1 MFHED
6 PHSNDVLC
14 GRGHVINAHPGNVYF
29 RSIVNRLK
37 LEYVMSEKVDKKVFA
52 SVIVESIKSQN
63 PPGRFLKQDKETKL
77 WYNLGGKTALKKTR
91 QALREGAPIIK
102 ERVRKRLEQQKQL
115 KLYLDHLLP
124 EKEHQNKANKDHL
137 QVPEDNICFKSLD
150 SFPNTFSTVG
160 PLEAKRRSLNANVA

>member
-14 GRGHVINAHPGNVYF
+14 GRGQIINAHPGNVYF

-52 SVIVESIKSQN
+52 NVIVESIKSQN
-63 PPGRFLKQDKETKL
+63 PPGRFLKKDKETKL
-77 WYNLGGKTALKKTR
+77 WYDVGGKTALKKTR
-91 QALREGAPIIK
+91 QALREGAPIIE

-124 EKEHQNKANKDHL
+124 EKQQQNQANKDNL
-137 QVPEDNICFKSLD
+137 QVPEENICFQSLN

-160 PLEAKRRSLNANVA
+160 PLARDKEQII